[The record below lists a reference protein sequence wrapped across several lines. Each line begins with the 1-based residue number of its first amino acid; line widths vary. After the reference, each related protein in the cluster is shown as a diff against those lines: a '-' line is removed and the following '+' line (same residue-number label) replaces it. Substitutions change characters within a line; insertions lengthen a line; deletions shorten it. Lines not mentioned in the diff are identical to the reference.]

1 MSQPLRDAI
10 ASVRR
15 LAHHEMDAAPRRT
28 NQVRYE
34 PPPFDDGSSQEQG
47 VFDAA
52 PTNERSSSD
61 DHGARAELPFEH
73 PTAAEWFD
81 GHGLHEEP
89 PLTGDQGG
97 LEQPFDQPAA
107 GEEWPALAP
116 DLPDSRASLDED
128 APQAELRFDNR
139 AERPLPTGD
148 RTLRE
153 RSSFEAPAAQS
164 PPFEGHAAD
173 EQYFERGWDE
183 DSPPA
188 LPEASRV
195 RAPRWSGGTQRRRWH
210 LAALAL
216 APIVVLVAGFGLGI
230 LSGAQEFDRLL
241 TTLGWRSL
249 ADGSVAAA
257 LRDLAQPDPA
267 PPSTTSA
274 QSSISGAAPPSTSPA
289 QSAGDG
295 AEPPVE
301 PAPSPQ
307 LSELQTVR
315 VAPLPA
321 PPKVEEAPDPVTS
334 DLPLPPPPKPAPWS
348 SLSGE
353 ERASG
358 SDRIESAADVAA
370 VPVLAADGAVDDG
383 VEDAA
388 VPGLATDGA
397 VDDEVEDAAVPGLA
411 VDDEVENAAVA
422 VLESNGAGGPF
433 EPILVKTSISEP
445 RVFIHYTASA
455 PGSPTTA
462 LHLVR
467 RLRAAGFTVE
477 GRAVEFKIP
486 EDSIRYFF
494 DGDRDEAEAVSAQL
508 RGRVPGGTVPIVD
521 FTSYEPKPRQGHLEV
536 WLGG

>member
-1 MSQPLRDAI
+1 MRWM
-10 ASVRR
+10 RR
-15 LAHHEMDAAPRRT
+15 RGAR

-52 PTNERSSSD
+52 PTNERSSFD

-334 DLPLPPPPKPAPWS
+334 DMPLPPPPKPAPWS

-397 VDDEVEDAAVPGLA
+397 VDDGSKTLPFLGSRSTTRSKTLPWQCSSPMAQAVRSSRFSSRLQFLNPGFSSTTPRAPPAARPPPCT
-411 VDDEVENAAVA
+411 
-422 VLESNGAGGPF
+422 SSGASGRQVSLSRGERSSF
-433 EPILVKTSISEP
+433 RFQRTAFATSSM
-445 RVFIHYTASA
+445 A
-455 PGSPTTA
+455 
-462 LHLVR
+462 
-467 RLRAAGFTVE
+467 
-477 GRAVEFKIP
+477 
-486 EDSIRYFF
+486 
-494 DGDRDEAEAVSAQL
+494 
-508 RGRVPGGTVPIVD
+508 IV
-521 FTSYEPKPRQGHLEV
+521 TKRKP
-536 WLGG
+536 